1 MKRWKSEVPLSPEEE
16 YDRAAS
22 AAARMLSR
30 RPLSEGALRKKL
42 LEKEF
47 SELAAEYAVERMRV
61 LGAVDDCAYAERLVQ
76 SYRRKGCGR
85 LRILQEL
92 EHRDISKELASDVLD
107 GFEPDWDAMTAILHK
122 KLQGDTKDQKQNEK
136 ACAAL
141 QRRGFSFAQIRE
153 AMQRYCQSLEENEN

>member
-1 MKRWKSEVPLSPEEE
+1 MRQKKTQEPLTPEEE

-30 RPLSEGALRKKL
+30 RPLSERALSEKL
-42 LEKEF
+42 HEKEF
-47 SELAAEYAVERMRV
+47 SEDAADYAVERMKV
-61 LGAVDDCAYAERLVQ
+61 LGALDDRAYAERVVQ

-92 EHRDISKELASDVLD
+92 EHRRVPKELAQEALD
-107 GFEPDWDAMTAILHK
+107 AFEPDWDAMIAILEK
-122 KLQGDTKDQKQNEK
+122 KLHGDVSDRKQNDK

-153 AMQRYCQSLEENEN
+153 AMQRYRESVEETTR